1 MSGIRSTKEH
11 PMSSQRSLTAR
22 LRFRPRV
29 EDLEGR
35 WVPTVMVV
43 PGGGSLTLTGVGKAA
58 HTYQII
64 DDGKGDVSVT
74 GDGVQ
79 SSFTNIS
86 SITINGAKG
95 ADSVTYLLTGPLQQ
109 AQSITANL
117 GKGANSFVG
126 LVQQGVKAG
135 GSLSLNLA
143 GKGTET
149 YALNVL
155 GGVEAGGSVNAVL
168 NPAGAT
174 KATETVNF
182 LNGKIAGTVTLD
194 LEGTTGADAE
204 NVMINGDIDTSGF
217 VMVQERGKP
226 GNDTENILYT
236 GQDKGTLLTQAD
248 GGPGNDTINT
258 QITLNT
264 GSSGVVIAGEQG
276 GPGNDKLT
284 LAVRKQTG
292 DNPTVQATVNGG
304 PGMDTAMVTP
314 GVTTTAVEHVVMI
327 M

>member
-1 MSGIRSTKEH
+1 
-11 PMSSQRSLTAR
+11 MSSQRNLSAR
-22 LRFRPRV
+22 LRFRPQI

-35 WVPTVMVV
+35 TVPTVMVV
-43 PGGGSLTLTGVGKAA
+43 PGGGSLTLTGVGNGA
-58 HTYQII
+58 HTYQIV

-74 GDGVQ
+74 GDGVM

-86 SITINGAKG
+86 SITINGKKG

-126 LVQQGVKAG
+126 LVEQGVKAG
-135 GSLSLNLA
+135 GSLSLNLS
-143 GKGTET
+143 GTGAET

-168 NPAGAT
+168 NPSVNAT

-182 LNGKIAGTVTLD
+182 LNGTIAGTVMLD
-194 LEGTTGADAE
+194 LEGTKGADAE
-204 NVMINGDIDTSGF
+204 NVMINGDIDVSGF

-248 GGPGNDTINT
+248 GGPGKDTINT
-258 QITLNT
+258 QINLNT
-264 GSSGVVIAGEQG
+264 GSNGIVLAGERG
-276 GPGNDKLT
+276 GPDNDTLT

-292 DNPTVQATVNGG
+292 DNPTVQANVDGG
-304 PGMDTAMVTP
+304 PGVDTAMVTT
-314 GVTTTAVEHVVMI
+314 GVTTTNVEHVIMI

>member
-1 MSGIRSTKEH
+1 MRSQCSI
-11 PMSSQRSLTAR
+11 SSR

-35 WVPTVMVV
+35 CVPTVTVT
-43 PGGGSLTLTGVGKAA
+43 PAGSSLTLTGTAKQS
-58 HTYQII
+58 HSIQIT
-64 DDGKGDVSVT
+64 DDGKGDVSFT
-74 GDGVQ
+74 ADGVM

-86 SITINGAKG
+86 AITVNGGNK

-117 GKGANSFVG
+117 KDGANSFLG

-135 GSLSLNLA
+135 GSLSLSLT
-143 GKGTET
+143 GKGSES

-155 GGVEAGGSVNAVL
+155 GGVEAGGSVSAMMT
-168 NPAGAT
+168 PAGAT
-174 KATETVNF
+174 KASETVNF
-182 LNGKIAGTVTLD
+182 LTGKIAGTVMLD
-194 LEGTTGADAE
+194 LEGTTGADVE
-204 NVMINGDIDTSGF
+204 NVMVNGDIDVSGF
-217 VMVQERGKP
+217 VMVMERGKP
-226 GNDTENILYT
+226 GNDMENISYS

-248 GGPGNDTINT
+248 GGPDKDTINT
-258 QITLNT
+258 QINLNM
-264 GSSGVVIAGEQG
+264 GSSGFVIASEAG
-276 GPGNDKLT
+276 GPGDDRLT

-292 DNPTVQATVNGG
+292 DNPAVSATVNGG
-304 PGMDTAMVTP
+304 PGNDTAMVTP

>member
-1 MSGIRSTKEH
+1 
-11 PMSSQRSLTAR
+11 MSSQRSLTAR
-22 LRFRPRV
+22 LRVRPQF

-35 WVPTVMVV
+35 WVPTVMVT
-43 PGGGSLTLTGVGKAA
+43 PGGGSLTLTGMGKGA
-58 HTYQII
+58 HTYQIV

-74 GDGVQ
+74 GDGVM

-86 SITINGAKG
+86 SITINGTKG

-117 GKGANSFVG
+117 GKGSNSFVG

-135 GSLSLNLA
+135 GSLGLNLA
-143 GKGTET
+143 GKGTES

-155 GGVEAGGSVNAVL
+155 GGVEAGGSVSAVL

-182 LNGKIAGTVTLD
+182 LNGKIAGTVMLD
-194 LEGTTGADAE
+194 LEGTSGADVE
-204 NVMINGDIDTSGF
+204 NVMMNGDIDVSGF
-217 VMVQERGKP
+217 VMVMERGKP

-248 GGPGNDTINT
+248 GGPDKDTIST
-258 QITLNT
+258 QINLNT
-264 GSSGVVIAGEQG
+264 GSTGVVLAGEAG

-284 LAVRKQTG
+284 LAVRKQPG
-292 DNPTVQATVNGG
+292 DNPTVQAQVIGG
-304 PGMDTAMVTP
+304 TGTDTAMVTP
-314 GVTTTAVEHVVMI
+314 GVTTTAVETVVMI
-327 M
+327 A